1 LGAVGRIED
10 IATLAGYLE
19 VPEDDVRQAAVDGLV
34 NIAGRFHAPVI
45 DLVRGAF
52 AHADPPVRQA
62 ALQVLGR
69 LGGVESEAALLLAMK
84 DESALVRRS
93 AIYYLDGRNPHHCP
107 ALTLALTDEESDVR
121 RQAIEALAMS
131 ADCSLI
137 EPLSLVLQ
145 DEDPWVRAT
154 AIRALGRFGGS
165 EALAAVRSGLRDPVG
180 LVAIAAVETLTEEN
194 LPFDQQEVAAQL
206 GHADDDV
213 VLVLLKLLA
222 AASAPSWLSPWGER
236 LLGHRHWLV
245 RQRVA
250 ELLGQGGT
258 AEGQALLQQRLLVEE
273 DELVRDALRQGLAS
287 FSVAGEQH

>member
-1 LGAVGRIED
+1 
-10 IATLAGYLE
+10 
-19 VPEDDVRQAAVDGLV
+19 
-34 NIAGRFHAPVI
+34 
-45 DLVRGAF
+45 
-52 AHADPPVRQA
+52 
-62 ALQVLGR
+62 
-69 LGGVESEAALLLAMK
+69 
-84 DESALVRRS
+84 
-93 AIYYLDGRNPHHCP
+93 
-107 ALTLALTDEESDVR
+107 LTDEESDVR